1 MVWDW
6 HCIFHRYYE
15 TLKLGLA
22 YGGVYGT
29 YRGLATS
36 PNRLFK
42 VQLNSVINQTTRYGP
57 WAANSLGV
65 LGKIVLT

>member
-6 HCIFHRYYE
+6 DCILFR
-15 TLKLGLA
+15 LIKLLIKGLA

-29 YRGLATS
+29 YRGLMTS
-36 PNRLFK
+36 PNRMFK

-65 LGKIVLT
+65 IGNNLLI